1 MKNIEQNTNIN
12 ENKNSLSRAL
22 GRTDILALG
31 FGTMVGWS
39 WVMVMTTWITE
50 AGFLGAILAFLTGSF
65 VIFIIGITYGELT
78 AALPLA
84 GGEIVYVYRALGYR
98 MALVVGWIMSFAYIA
113 VAAWESI
120 ATATALDYLLPLPYL
135 FHLWD
140 IAGYSVYLSWASI
153 GIVGAIIMILLNLF
167 ATRPA
172 MIFQVMAT
180 AGFLIVGFIILFGGI
195 TFGST
200 ENIGPLFTSVDGFAY
215 VILMVPS
222 MLIGFDVIPQSAEE
236 MNVPLKAVGR
246 MIIAC
251 IIMAVVWYIAIII
264 GVSFAAPPEVRVS
277 GLTPAADV
285 MSYAFGDTTFG
296 RIVVLGGILGI
307 LTCWNGFF
315 MGSTRLIFAMGRAKM
330 LPSIFGQLHKKYKT
344 PWAATLLVGGVCIIS
359 PLLGESAFLWF
370 FNASAFCTLLTY
382 FMVALAFL
390 ILRIKEPELN
400 RPFKV
405 RGGKYIGFAAVI
417 LSALYFLLIVYN
429 TIRKSFMTE
438 ELLIIAIW
446 LLIGVLFIFIAR
458 FQYGEQSRREKE
470 LLIFGEEFARREF
483 LR

>member
-1 MKNIEQNTNIN
+1 LNNNIRDNGIG
-12 ENKNSLSRAL
+12 ENKNSFSRAL

-39 WVMVMTTWITE
+39 WIVVMTTWITK
-50 AGFLGAILAFLTGSF
+50 AGFLGAILAFLSGSA
-65 VIFIIGITYGELT
+65 VIFIVGITYGELT

-84 GGEIVYVYRALGYR
+84 GGEIVYVFRALGYR
-98 MALVVGWIMSFAYIA
+98 LAWVVGWIMSFAYIS

-120 ATATALDYLLPLPYL
+120 AIATALDYLLPIPDLI
-135 FHLWD
+135 HIWD
-140 IAGYSVYLSWASI
+140 IAGYSVYLSWAAI
-153 GIVGAIIMILLNLF
+153 GIFCAIIMVLLNLF

-180 AGFLIVGFIILFGGI
+180 AGFLVVGFIILFGGV
-195 TFGST
+195 TFGT
-200 ENIGPLFTSVDGFAY
+200 VYNIGPLFTSMDGFAY

-236 MNVPLKAVGR
+236 MNVPMKAAGR
-246 MIIAC
+246 MILAS
-251 IIMAVVWYIAIII
+251 IIMAVIWYIAIII
-264 GVSFAAPPEVRVS
+264 GVSLAAPPEIRVS

-285 MSYAFGDTTFG
+285 MTYAFGDNTFG
-296 RIVVLGGILGI
+296 KIVVLGGILGI

-330 LPSIFGQLHKKYKT
+330 LPSVFGRLHKKYGT

-359 PLLGESAFLWF
+359 PLLGEIAFLWF

-382 FMVALAFL
+382 FLVALAFMV
-390 ILRIKEPELN
+390 LRIKEPQLN

-405 RGGKYIGFAAVI
+405 KGGKYIGFAAVF
-417 LSALYFLLIVYN
+417 LSAMYFLLIVYN
-429 TIRKSFMTE
+429 TIIKSLVTE
-438 ELLIIAIW
+438 ELLIIGIW
-446 LLIGVLFIFIAR
+446 VIIGALFNFIAR
-458 FQYGEQSRREKE
+458 FQYGEQSKKDRE

-483 LR
+483 LK